1 MCGIAG
7 LVVNPAAAV
16 DVESALGAMRDAL
29 VHRGP
34 DGEGTFRSSD
44 GRVGLANRRLAVVD
58 LSPAAAMPMRN
69 ANGTVWITYNG
80 EIYNAAA
87 LRAELT
93 GCGAAFR
100 SASDTEVILHGY
112 ETWGAEVVERLRGM
126 FAIAIYDAR
135 EWPGSPQRLFLAR
148 DRLGIKP
155 LYYAALPEV
164 FAFAS
169 ELKALQASGVVPGKL
184 SPAGLVGYL
193 LLGSVPAPVT
203 IYDGIQALEPGCV
216 LRLEISG
223 STTSPAH
230 IHRYW
235 SFPPPA
241 DPAAPI
247 PDPVGEVRAL
257 LDDAVRSHLV
267 SDVPLGAFLSGGL
280 DSTAVVTLMRAGHNG
295 PLRTCSMVFEE
306 AEYSE
311 APYARAVARAVGAE
325 HHERVVTADEVGKE
339 LDQVLGM
346 MDQPTIDGVNTYFVA
361 QTARQAGL
369 TVALSGLGGD
379 ELFGGYSNT
388 FRGVPRMWR
397 AVRMAQRVP
406 GGARLIQAG
415 LQAFAGGSRW
425 LKVGEAL
432 ARPASAA
439 SAYLACRGLFTPN
452 EVRSLVGPELWAA
465 ASATFDPMRAIN
477 EAVGEGGDIGNGWRP
492 TRAGAFGWVSRVE
505 LSLYMRHQLL
515 RDTDVMS
522 MAHGLEVRVP
532 LLDHILVEGVL
543 RLPPTVHLNGGRP
556 KGLLQAA
563 LGDRLPA
570 SIRAR
575 RAKQGFTFPFAEW
588 LRGPL
593 REQCANWHRGL
604 AELLRPEAVAAVER
618 AWGAGRAHWSRPWA
632 LAVLGGWQLHTQGES
647 VRSRTPNL
655 GGRAF

>member
-7 LVVNPAAAV
+7 LVVNPTAAV
-16 DVESALGAMRDAL
+16 DVEAALGAMRDAL
-29 VHRGP
+29 AHRGP
-34 DGEGTFRSSD
+34 DGEGTFRSPD
-44 GRVGLANRRLAVVD
+44 GRVGLVNRRLAVVD

-69 ANGTVWITYNG
+69 ASGTVWITYNG

-87 LRAELT
+87 LRGELT
-93 GCGAAFR
+93 ARGAAFR

-112 ETWGAEVVERLRGM
+112 ETWGTEVVQRLRGM
-126 FAIAIYDAR
+126 FAFAIYDAR
-135 EWPGSPQRLFLAR
+135 ERPAGLQRLFLAR

-169 ELKALQASGVVPGKL
+169 ELKGLQASGMVPGKL

-203 IYDGIQALEPGCV
+203 VYDGIQALEPGCV
-216 LRLEISG
+216 LRLEVGG
-223 STTSPAH
+223 STTSIPH
-230 IHRYW
+230 IQRYW

-241 DPAAPI
+241 EPAAQI
-247 PDPVGEVRAL
+247 CDPVGEVRAL

-280 DSTAVVTLMRAGHNG
+280 DSSAVVTLMRAAHKG
-295 PLRTCSMVFEE
+295 PIRTCSMVFEE

-311 APYARAVARAVGAE
+311 APYACAVARAVGAE
-325 HHERVVTADEVGKE
+325 HHERVVTADEVRKE
-339 LDQVLGM
+339 LEHVLGA

-388 FRGVPRMWR
+388 FRGVPRVWR
-397 AVRMAQRVP
+397 AVRTARRVP

-415 LQAFAGGSRW
+415 LHALAGGSRW
-425 LKVGEAL
+425 LKVTEAL

-439 SAYLACRGLFTPN
+439 SAYLACRGLFTPS

-465 ASATFDPMRAIN
+465 ASATFDPLRAIN
-477 EAVGEGGDIGNGWRP
+477 EAVGEGGGVGNGWRP
-492 TRAGAFGWVSRVE
+492 TRAGAFGWVSRAE
-505 LSLYMRHQLL
+505 LSLYTRHQLL

-532 LLDHILVEGVL
+532 FLDHVLVEGVL
-543 RLPPTVHLNGGRP
+543 RLPPTVHRNGSRP
-556 KGLLQAA
+556 KALLQAA
-563 LGDRLPA
+563 LGDHLPA
-570 SIRAR
+570 PIRAR

-593 REQCANWHRGL
+593 REPCADWQRGL
-604 AELLRPEAVAAVER
+604 AELLRPEAVAAVEQ
-618 AWGAGRAHWSRPWA
+618 AWAAGRAHWSRPWA
-632 LAVLGGWQLHTQGES
+632 LAVLGGWRSATRSETGS
-647 VRSRTPNL
+647 VRV
-655 GGRAF
+655 

>member
-7 LVVNPAAAV
+7 LVVNAAAAV
-16 DVESALGAMRDAL
+16 DVEAALGAMRDAL
-29 VHRGP
+29 AHRGP
-34 DGEGTFRSSD
+34 DGEGTFRSPD
-44 GRVGLANRRLAVVD
+44 GRVGLVNRRLAVVD

-87 LRAELT
+87 LRAELAAH
-93 GCGAAFR
+93 GAAFR

-112 ETWGAEVVERLRGM
+112 ETWGTEVVKRLRGM
-126 FAIAIYDAR
+126 FAFAIYDAR
-135 EWPGSPQRLFLAR
+135 EWPDGPQRLFLAR

-164 FAFAS
+164 FGFAS
-169 ELKALQASGVVPGKL
+169 ELKALQASGIVPGKL
-184 SPAGLVGYL
+184 SSAGLVGYL

-203 IYDGIQALEPGCV
+203 IYDDIQALEPGCV
-216 LRLEISG
+216 LRLEVG
-223 STTSPAH
+223 RTTSPPH
-230 IHRYW
+230 IRRYW
-235 SFPPPA
+235 SFPSPA
-241 DPAAPI
+241 HAATI
-247 PDPVGEVRAL
+247 RDPVGEVRAL

-280 DSTAVVTLMRAGHNG
+280 DSSAVVTLMRAAQSG
-295 PLRTCSMVFEE
+295 PIRTCSMVFEE
-306 AEYSE
+306 AEYNE
-311 APYARAVARAVGAE
+311 ARYARAVARAVGAE
-325 HHERVVTADEVGKE
+325 HHERVVTADEVRKE
-339 LDQVLGM
+339 LEHVVGA

-388 FRGVPRMWR
+388 FQGVPRVWR
-397 AVRMAQRVP
+397 AVRTARRVP
-406 GGARLIQAG
+406 GGARLMQAG
-415 LQAFAGGSRW
+415 LRALAGGSRW
-425 LKVGEAL
+425 LKVAEAL

-465 ASATFDPMRAIN
+465 ASATFDPLRAIN
-477 EAVGEGGDIGNGWRP
+477 EALGEGGDVGNGWCP
-492 TRAGAFGWVSRVE
+492 TRAGAFGWVSRAE
-505 LSLYMRHQLL
+505 LSLYTHNQLL

-532 LLDHILVEGVL
+532 LLDHVLVEGVL
-543 RLPPTVHLNGGRP
+543 RLPPAVHRNGGRP
-556 KGLLQAA
+556 KALLQAA

-570 SIRAR
+570 PIRAR

-593 REQCANWHRGL
+593 RETCAEWDRSL
-604 AELLRPEAVAAVER
+604 AGLLRAEAVAAVEQ
-618 AWGAGRAHWSRPWA
+618 AWATGRAHWSRPWA
-632 LAVLGGWQLHTQGES
+632 LAVLGGW
-647 VRSRTPNL
+647 RSATRPAVGAL
-655 GGRAF
+655 RA

>member
-7 LVVNPAAAV
+7 LVVSRAHAV
-16 DVESALGAMRDAL
+16 DVAAALGAMRDAL
-29 VHRGP
+29 AHRGP
-34 DGEGTFRSSD
+34 DGEGTFRSPD

-69 ANGTVWITYNG
+69 ASGTVWITYNG
-80 EIYNAAA
+80 EIYNAVT
-87 LRAELT
+87 LRAELEA
-93 GCGAAFR
+93 CGAIFR

-112 ETWGAEVVERLRGM
+112 ETWGIEVVERLRGM
-126 FAIAIYDAR
+126 FAFAIYDAR
-135 EWPGSPQRLFLAR
+135 EWPRGPQRLLLAR

-155 LYYAALPEV
+155 LYCAALPEA

-169 ELKALQASGVVPGKL
+169 ELKALQASGVVPGAL

-193 LLGSVPAPVT
+193 LFGSVPAPVT

-216 LRLEISG
+216 LRLAVDG
-223 STTSPAH
+223 STTSLPQ
-230 IHRYW
+230 IQRYW

-241 DPAAPI
+241 EPAAPI
-247 PDPVGEVRAL
+247 RDPVGEVRAL
-257 LDDAVRSHLV
+257 LDDAVRSHLA

-280 DSTAVVTLMRAGHNG
+280 DSSAVVTLMRAAYSG
-295 PLRTCSMVFEE
+295 PIRTCSMVFEE

-325 HHERVVTADEVGKE
+325 HHERVVTADEVRKE
-339 LDQVLGM
+339 LEHVLGA

-369 TVALSGLGGD
+369 KVALSGLGGD

-388 FRGVPRMWR
+388 FQGVPLVWR
-397 AVRMAQRVP
+397 AVRAAQRAP
-406 GGARLIQAG
+406 GGARLTQAG
-415 LQAFAGGSRW
+415 LRAVASGSRW
-425 LKVGEAL
+425 LKVAEAL

-465 ASATFDPMRAIN
+465 ASATFDPLRVIN
-477 EAVGEGGDIGNGWRP
+477 EAVGGGGDVGDGWRP
-492 TRAGAFGWVSRVE
+492 TCEGAFGWVSRAE
-505 LSLYMRHQLL
+505 LGLYTRHQLL

-532 LLDHILVEGVL
+532 LLDHVLVEGVL
-543 RLPPTVHLNGGRP
+543 RLPPTVHRKGVRP
-556 KGLLQAA
+556 KALLLAA

-570 SIRAR
+570 PIRAR

-593 REQCANWHRGL
+593 RETCAEWDRGL
-604 AELLRPEAVAAVER
+604 AGLLRPEAVAAVEQ
-618 AWGAGRAHWSRPWA
+618 AWAAGRAHWSRPWA
-632 LAVLGGWQLHTQGES
+632 LAALGGW
-647 VRSRTPNL
+647 RSAARPVVGSL
-655 GGRAF
+655 WA

>member
-1 MCGIAG
+1 
-7 LVVNPAAAV
+7 
-16 DVESALGAMRDAL
+16 MRDAL
-29 VHRGP
+29 AHRGP
-34 DGEGTFRSSD
+34 DGEGTFRSPD

-69 ANGTVWITYNG
+69 TSGTVWITYNG

-87 LRAELT
+87 LRAELAAR
-93 GCGAAFR
+93 GAVFR

-112 ETWGAEVVERLRGM
+112 ETWGTEVVQRLRGM
-126 FAIAIYDAR
+126 FAFAIYDAR
-135 EWPGSPQRLFLAR
+135 EYPGGPQRLFLAR

-164 FAFAS
+164 FVFAS
-169 ELKALQASGVVPGKL
+169 ELKALQASGVVSGKL

-193 LLGSVPAPVT
+193 LLGSVPGPVT

-216 LRLEISG
+216 LRLDIGG
-223 STTSPAH
+223 STTSLPH
-230 IHRYW
+230 IQRYW

-241 DPAAPI
+241 PPVTPI
-247 PDPVGEVRAL
+247 RDPVGEVRVL

-280 DSTAVVTLMRAGHNG
+280 DSSAVVSLMRAAHNG
-295 PLRTCSMVFEE
+295 PIRTCSMVFEE

-311 APYARAVARAVGAE
+311 ATYARAVAGAVGAE
-325 HHERVVTADEVGKE
+325 HHERVVTADEVRKE
-339 LDQVLGM
+339 LEHVVGAT
-346 MDQPTIDGVNTYFVA
+346 DQPTIDGVNTYFVA

-388 FRGVPRMWR
+388 FLGVPRVWR
-397 AVRMAQRVP
+397 TVRTARRMP

-415 LQAFAGGSRW
+415 LCAVAGGSRW
-425 LKVGEAL
+425 LKVAEAL

-452 EVRSLVGPELWAA
+452 EVRSLVGSDVWAA
-465 ASATFDPMRAIN
+465 ASATFDPLRAIN
-477 EAVGEGGDIGNGWRP
+477 EAVGEGGDVGTGWRP
-492 TRAGAFGWVSRVE
+492 TRAGAFGWVSRAE
-505 LSLYMRHQLL
+505 LSLYTRHQLL

-532 LLDHILVEGVL
+532 FLDHVLVEGVL
-543 RLPPTVHLNGGRP
+543 SLPSMVHRNGGRP
-556 KGLLQAA
+556 KALLQAA

-570 SIRAR
+570 PIRAR

-593 REQCANWHRGL
+593 REPCTDWQRGA
-604 AELLRPEAVAAVER
+604 AELLRPEAVAAVQQ
-618 AWGAGRAHWSRPWA
+618 AWAAGRAHWSRPWA
-632 LAVLGGWQLHTQGES
+632 LAALGGW
-647 VRSRTPNL
+647 RSATRHAVGAL
-655 GGRAF
+655 RA